1 MEATLRYGLVGGLI
15 ATLVAIVLSSCSA
28 APIVVEPTPT
38 VPASATTAPTTVAG
52 AAISEQAAIAAALKY
67 ATLGDGHVSPAQEP
81 PRITHAELML
91 ADKDRDKL
99 VAYGVS
105 SNAADSIKGAIWL
118 ITLDGRWAL
127 NGPPQLPGITPSP
140 LEPLR
145 HLIVVLDAGT
155 GAVGFVSGKP

>member
-1 MEATLRYGLVGGLI
+1 MQAILRRGSAGALI
-15 ATLVAIVLSSCSA
+15 AILVAIVLSSCSV
-28 APIVVEPTPT
+28 APIVVEPTPGMS
-38 VPASATTAPTTVAG
+38 PATAIAPTAVVG
-52 AAISEQAAIAAALKY
+52 AAISEQDAIAAGLKY
-67 ATLGDGHVSPAQEP
+67 ATNGDGHIGPAQEP
-81 PRITHAELML
+81 PRITHAELVL
-91 ADKDRDKL
+91 ANKDRDKL

-145 HLIVVLDAGT
+145 HLVVVLDAGT
-155 GAVGFVSGKP
+155 GALGFVSGKP

>member
-1 MEATLRYGLVGGLI
+1 MEAIVRYGWAGGLV
-15 ATLVAIVLSSCSA
+15 ATLMAIVLSSCSV
-28 APIVVEPTPT
+28 APIVVAPTPIVLPPT
-38 VPASATTAPTTVAG
+38 TTAPIAVAG
-52 AAISEQAAIAAALKY
+52 TAISELAAIAAALKY
-67 ATLGDGHVSPAQEP
+67 ATSGDGHVSPAQEP

-91 ADKDRDKL
+91 TDKDRDKL